1 MFRGI
6 NWTVAAAAFT
16 AAYVIALTVSAIAT
30 GHPER
35 IAPALAWYGMTFTVA
50 TLVLRL
56 WRRP

>member
-6 NWTVAAAAFT
+6 NWTVAAAAF
-16 AAYVIALTVSAIAT
+16 
-30 GHPER
+30 